1 MQIFEYKKRI
11 AEAET
16 KLKQQQNLYE
26 DVRTERNLFSKNLI
40 EAKVSV
46 HVCACVDLHLKN
58 LLPMSMR
65 ADVEASRSMGLAS
78 LGNSP
83 HGSLCR
89 LA

>member
-40 EAKVSV
+40 EAKVRV
-46 HVCACVDLHLKN
+46 EICVCVDLHLTD
-58 LLPMSMR
+58 LLPLSMK
-65 ADVEASRSMGLAS
+65 ADIEASGSMG
-78 LGNSP
+78 
-83 HGSLCR
+83 
-89 LA
+89 

>member
-1 MQIFEYKKRI
+1 MKEMQIFEYKKRI

-46 HVCACVDLHLKN
+46 YVCL
-58 LLPMSMR
+58 
-65 ADVEASRSMGLAS
+65 
-78 LGNSP
+78 
-83 HGSLCR
+83 
-89 LA
+89 